1 MTPLFYTWYR
11 IPRDR
16 WYTEGLDSPY
26 QYEGAHV
33 EATPTVCLIILD
45 GYGYREEIVGNAIAA
60 ASTPTFDRLWSTCPH
75 TLLQA
80 SGPSV
85 GLPKGM
91 MGNSETGHMNMGAG
105 RIVLQKLTQIS
116 KRIEDGT
123 FFENAAFAAAIAHV
137 RERGS
142 RLHLIGLIGPGGVH
156 SYDEHLLALLQLAG
170 SKGLE
175 QVYVQA
181 ILDGR
186 DTPPQSAR
194 GYVAKLNGE
203 MSALGTG
210 RIASLSGRYY
220 AMDRDKRW
228 DRTSKAYRAMVF
240 GEGERGEDAD
250 ATIASGYAASVN
262 DEFVLPTVLVQDGQ
276 PVAQV
281 GDGDAV
287 IFFNFRGDR
296 PRQLTRAF
304 VMKDFDGF
312 DRGAPL
318 RDLYFVTL
326 AEYEKGVPVVVA
338 FPPESL
344 DDPIETSLA
353 QVVSELGMRQLHVAE
368 TEKYAHVTY
377 FINGGR
383 EEPFPGE
390 DRVMVPSLK
399 VATYDLAPEMSAA
412 GIAAEVVE
420 RLREN
425 PPSLVIMNFANCDMV
440 GHSGLMEP
448 TIVAVETVD
457 RCLGLVLEAVE
468 AAGAVALVTADH
480 GNAELMVDP
489 GTGGPHTAHTTNPV
503 PFVLVA
509 PESLARLHRAGL
521 REDGLLGDISPTILE
536 ILGVPQPGAMQARS
550 LLLPE

>member
-1 MTPLFYTWYR
+1 M
-11 IPRDR
+11 D
-16 WYTEGLDSPY
+16 
-26 QYEGAHV
+26 AN
-33 EATPTVCLIILD
+33 PTVCLIILD

-60 ASTPTFDRLWSTCPH
+60 ASTPTFDRIWSDSPH

-85 GLPKGM
+85 GLPRGM

-116 KRIEDGT
+116 RRIEDGT
-123 FFENAAFAAAIAHV
+123 FFENPAFAAAIAHV

-210 RIASLSGRYY
+210 TIASLSGRYY

-228 DRTSKAYRAMVF
+228 DRTAKAYRAMVF
-240 GEGERGEDAD
+240 GEGEQGGDAD
-250 ATIASGYAASVN
+250 ATIATGYAAGVN

-281 GDGDAV
+281 SDGDAV

-318 RDLYFVTL
+318 QDLYFVTL
-326 AEYEKGVPVVVA
+326 AEYEKNVPVVVA

-390 DRVMVPSLK
+390 ERVLVPSLK

-412 GIAAEVVE
+412 GIASAVTD
-420 RLREN
+420 RLRDD
-425 PPSLVIMNFANCDMV
+425 PPNLVIMNFANCDMV

-448 TIVAVETVD
+448 TILAVETVD
-457 RCLGLVLEAVE
+457 RCLGQVLDAVA
-468 AAGAVALVTADH
+468 AAGGD
-480 GNAELMVDP
+480 G
-489 GTGGPHTAHTTNPV
+489 
-503 PFVLVA
+503 
-509 PESLARLHRAGL
+509 AGHC
-521 REDGLLGDISPTILE
+521 
-536 ILGVPQPGAMQARS
+536 RS
-550 LLLPE
+550 WQR